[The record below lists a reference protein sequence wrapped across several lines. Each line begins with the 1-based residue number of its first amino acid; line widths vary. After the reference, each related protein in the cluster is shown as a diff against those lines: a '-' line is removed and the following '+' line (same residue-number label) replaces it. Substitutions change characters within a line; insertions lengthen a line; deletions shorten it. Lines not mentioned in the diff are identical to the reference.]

1 MLLLI
6 VDSDIQEVRRLKYLI
21 PWKDYGF
28 DQIQTAYH
36 GDKAKLA
43 AEIRRPDLMIC
54 DVGQLEDGRGRFL
67 RQIKEKYP
75 LMELLVIGKPL
86 EKAQFRL
93 VLQSGAL
100 DYLEKPVTAEELG
113 NGAELFKSRANTK
126 QRAELDIQNGK
137 YWAQNHSLVKELFW
151 KNLCLNRIQG
161 GPEEIEESARRVDAD
176 LDKDT
181 YFALVLVTLKNQDE
195 MWSLWGEDMCQ
206 TVIQSLGRAAM
217 KRPEDACKVM
227 VIYSRVAILITP
239 EEFDDIESKCNLLI
253 QGCREE
259 LGAEIICYI
268 SEQAFCEKIPEIY
281 RNLLSYSKD
290 DVLKQQQIIRV
301 KNRKKEGTEEII
313 IPKVWG
319 DILYPP
325 NSMEL
330 VNEVRSFLVPLAKKG
345 LLSEQNFRI
354 FQQDMLQ
361 LFFGYMEKKELSAHE
376 LYDNTEIY
384 KLYKAAIFSIDG
396 MCRWVQSCV
405 EYITTGIYGQRERLG
420 ERIASAVKEYISEHL
435 QEEITVS
442 QIGEVIHLSPDY
454 MTKVFK
460 KETGMTI
467 KEYMIKKRMKRAKD
481 LLRNTEM
488 TVSAVAAET
497 GYDNL
502 SYFVRLFRS
511 YYGVTPK
518 QYQKQG
524 NQENGK

>member
-6 VDSDIQEVRRLKYLI
+6 VDSDIEEVRKIKYLI

-28 DQIQTAYH
+28 DQIQTAYN
-36 GDKAKLA
+36 GDKARLI
-43 AEIRRPDLMIC
+43 AEKRRPDLVIC
-54 DVGQLEDGRGRFL
+54 EIRLLESGQGLVIK
-67 RQIKEKYP
+67 QIKDKYP
-75 LMELLVIGKPL
+75 LAELLVIGNAL
-86 EKAQFRL
+86 EKKQFRL

-100 DYLEKPVTAEELG
+100 DYLEKPVSAEELG
-113 NGAELFKSRANTK
+113 SAVTLFLNRANTK

-137 YWAQNHSLVKELFW
+137 YWAQNHSLVQELFW
-151 KNLCLNRIQG
+151 KNLCLNRIPG
-161 GPEEIEESARRVDAD
+161 GPEEIEESAKRVDAD

-181 YFALVLVTLKNQDE
+181 YFALILVTLKNQDE

-206 TVIQSLGRAAM
+206 TVIQSLARAAM
-217 KRPEDACKVM
+217 KRHEDACKVL

-239 EEFDDIESKCNLLI
+239 EEFGDIEDKCGLLI

-259 LGAEIICYI
+259 LGAEIVCYI
-268 SEQAFCEKIPEIY
+268 SEQVFCEKIAENY

-290 DVLKQQQIIRV
+290 DVLKQQQIVRV
-301 KNRKKEGTEEII
+301 KSRKKEGNEEII

-319 DILYPP
+319 DILYTA
-325 NSMEL
+325 NSTVFEH
-330 VNEVRSFLVPLAKKG
+330 EVRSFLVPLAERG

-384 KLYKAAIFSIDG
+384 KLYKAAIYSIDG

-405 EYITTGIYGQRERLG
+405 EYITKGIYGQRERLG
-420 ERIASAVKEYISEHL
+420 ERIAAAVKEYISEHL
-435 QEEITVS
+435 KDQLTVS
-442 QIGEVIHLSPDY
+442 QIASVIHLSPDY

-467 KEYMIKKRMKRAKD
+467 KEYMIKKRMKLAKE
-481 LLRNTEM
+481 LLRDTEK
-488 TVSAVAAET
+488 TVSDIAIEV

-511 YYGVTPK
+511 FYGVTPK
-518 QYQKQG
+518 QYQKQRHTV
-524 NQENGK
+524 